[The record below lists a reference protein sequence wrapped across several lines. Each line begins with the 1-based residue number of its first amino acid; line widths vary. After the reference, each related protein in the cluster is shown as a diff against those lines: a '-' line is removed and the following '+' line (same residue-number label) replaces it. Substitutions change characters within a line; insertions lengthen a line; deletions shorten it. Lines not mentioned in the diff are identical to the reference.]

1 MTHSSSSV
9 KTNASPSSSAAAE
22 NKNWYQIS
30 GNDAMSRLETREA
43 GLSQQVAAERLKEFG
58 PNALPEK
65 QTKSALMRFL
75 AHFND
80 VLIYILLAAAV
91 VTGAMGHWVDT
102 LVILGVAVINA
113 MIGFLQENSAEK
125 SLKSIQNMLSSQA
138 VVIRDGQIQ
147 TINADQLVPGDIVQ
161 LRPGDKIPADLRIIS
176 AHNLQVEEAILTGE
190 STVVTKTART
200 IDDEVMIGDRH
211 NLLFSGT
218 MISGGTATGVVYAT
232 GKDTEL
238 GHINQMMS
246 SIEPQ
251 RTPLLQQIDKLGK
264 GIFALILLM
273 MAFLFVFAFILRDMP
288 LGELLLSLISLAV
301 ASVPEG
307 LPAIISI
314 ILSLGVQSMARNNA
328 IIRKLPT
335 VETLGSMTVICS
347 DKTGTLTMNEMTVK
361 AVILAD
367 RAYTVEGE
375 SYQPRGRITD
385 ATTQQQIDVINTP
398 VLNTFITAVDICND
412 SQLIQDDKGHWGI
425 TGGPTS
431 GALKVLAAKCT
442 LNTGK
447 VEALD
452 KIPFDS
458 KHKYMSTL
466 QRING
471 KTQLFVTGA
480 PDVLFSLA
488 TFELT
493 ENGVQPF
500 RREYWEEEM
509 ARYARQGL
517 RMVAAAFRDEP
528 EINGDLS
535 HDDLQQG
542 LVFAGI
548 AGMMDPPRPEAID
561 AIAQC
566 QQAGIRVKMITG
578 DHQETA
584 MAIGKMLGIG
594 NSGDSITGNELE
606 HMDDA
611 ELAVAASQ
619 FDIFARTSPEHKLRL
634 VKALQENGEV
644 VGMTGDGV
652 NDAPALKQA
661 DVGIAMGIKGTEVTK
676 EAADMVLT
684 DDNFATIASA
694 VKEGRRVYDN
704 LKKTILFI
712 LPTNLAQGLLII
724 LAILAGAVIPLTPVQ
739 ILWMNMATSTTLS
752 FGLAFEP
759 AEKGMMRRRP
769 REPGQH
775 VLDLHAVWRI
785 AFVGIL
791 IACSAFILEAWMQPL
806 GYSSDLIR
814 TVLLQTLV
822 TAQWVYMFNCRV
834 MDRFP
839 LSREV
844 FVNKGLWIVSGVLLV
859 LQLALIYLPV
869 MNHLF
874 GTVPLPLKFW
884 GITLLVGAMI
894 FVIVEIEK
902 WLVNRFIRKK
912 I

>member
-1 MTHSSSSV
+1 MTHSPSSV
-9 KTNASPSSSAAAE
+9 KTNASPSSSTAAE

-30 GNDAMSRLETREA
+30 GNDAMARLETREA

-138 VVIRDGQIQ
+138 VVFRDGQIQ
-147 TINADQLVPGDIVQ
+147 TINADQLVPGDIVE

-314 ILSLGVQSMARNNA
+314 ILSLGVQSMARNHA

-488 TFELT
+488 KFELT

-500 RREYWEEEM
+500 RHEYWEEEM

-517 RMVAAAFRDEP
+517 RMVAAAFKDEP
-528 EINGDLS
+528 EIDGDLS
-535 HDDLQQG
+535 HDDLQHD

-594 NSGDSITGNELE
+594 NSGDSITGNQLE

-619 FDIFARTSPEHKLRL
+619 YDIFARTSPEHKLRL

-859 LQLALIYLPV
+859 LQLALIYLPF